1 MYLAAKFV
9 DVLIQVLV
17 IVIIADAILSYFVD
31 AYHPI
36 RKFTGSIVNP
46 MLDPIRRIVP
56 NVGMFDFSPLILL
69 IIVQVLGGLVVNL
82 LYSF

>member
-9 DVLIQVLV
+9 DILVQVLV

-31 AYHPI
+31 PYHPI
-36 RKFTGSIVNP
+36 RKFTGSVVSP
-46 MLDPIRRIVP
+46 MLDPIRRVVP

-69 IIVQVLGGLVVNL
+69 IIVQVLGGMIVRL
-82 LYSF
+82 LNSL